1 MIFLA
6 TMLYYKQRDEEELN
20 MESLHKDLNVL
31 VSDLNVMFV
40 KLHHHHWYVTGV
52 QFYAMHELFETLYK
66 EMNTLYDDVAERLIT
81 IGGKPASTLKDYLA
95 LTTIKEA
102 EGFLKPLEM
111 IQSVL
116 DDLSHLTQ
124 IVKNALVEAQELND
138 EVTADMMIGALASFE
153 KHIWMLQAMLK

>member
-1 MIFLA
+1 
-6 TMLYYKQRDEEELN
+6 
-20 MESLHKDLNVL
+20 
-31 VSDLNVMFV
+31 
-40 KLHHHHWYVTGV
+40 
-52 QFYAMHELFETLYK
+52 
-66 EMNTLYDDVAERLIT
+66 
-81 IGGKPASTLKDYLA
+81 
-95 LTTIKEA
+95 
-102 EGFLKPLEM
+102 M